1 MATVLER
8 SQVAPGTPE
17 RARSVCFVAWGAV
30 AGRSEEIAAAVGGE
44 SRCFFAPGTRWRP
57 PVLVRWVLSAVAT
70 VVYLLRRRPKVIV
83 VTNPPIFAALV
94 AHACARLI
102 GASVIMDSHPGAFG
116 VQGDRVAA
124 KLQRLHRW
132 MVPKAALVLCT
143 DDTWCEQVRA
153 WGGTAMVLH
162 EAPTA
167 WDCPDPARHDP
178 MRVLVVGRFTD
189 DEPVAEVV
197 EAARMVP
204 DCLFS
209 LTGEPSRCPPE
220 VRASL
225 PPNAGL
231 VGYMGP
237 KDYRQAVAETDV
249 ILTLTTEP
257 TSVMRAAYEA
267 VYARRPL
274 IVSDWPID
282 RVLFPQALH
291 AANER
296 AALAIAVH
304 SMSAHYDAY
313 AASVDTALGIQ
324 SARWADQRRELIEAI
339 EKRLG

>member
-1 MATVLER
+1 MATVLEHAPA
-8 SQVAPGTPE
+8 APGTPE
-17 RARSVCFVAWGAV
+17 PARSVCFVAWGAV

-44 SRCFFAPGTRWRP
+44 ARCFFPPGARWRP

-70 VVYLLRRRPKVIV
+70 VAYLLRRRPKVIV

-94 AHACARLI
+94 AYGCARLI
-102 GASVIMDSHPGAFG
+102 GASVILDSHPGAFG

-132 MVPKAALVLCT
+132 MVPRAALVLCT
-143 DDTWCEQVRA
+143 DETWCEQVRS
-153 WGGTAMVLH
+153 WGGTAAVLH
-162 EAPTA
+162 EAPSR

-178 MRVLVVGRFTD
+178 LRVLVVGRFTA

-204 DCLFS
+204 DCRFS
-209 LTGEPSRCPPE
+209 LTGEPARCPPE
-220 VRASL
+220 VQAAL
-225 PPNAGL
+225 PANAGL
-231 VGYMGP
+231 VGFMGP
-237 KDYRQAVAETDV
+237 EAYRQAVADADV

-282 RVLFPQALH
+282 RELFPQALH

-296 AALAIAVH
+296 AALAIAVR
-304 SMSAHYDAY
+304 SMCAHYDAY
-313 AASVDTALGIQ
+313 AASVDHALAVQ
-324 SARWADQRRELIEAI
+324 STRWADQRRTLIEAI
-339 EKRLG
+339 EQLSG